1 MARLPTAPDLGYG
14 ERPASTRPTGTF
26 DATPIARGEAAI
38 GHAYEELG
46 QSVAKRGQG
55 EAAIGAGV
63 AQLGAGFA
71 KFGAGLGEVATDENR
86 FDYTKAHADFLSR
99 KIDLDAATSR
109 TQEYG
114 PDDAGKD
121 LPTRYKEQLNG
132 IRASSANMIQDPRWR
147 DLFMTNSQ
155 TTFEQ
160 GVVAAQSHARSLS
173 NDAQIGYVA
182 EMGNKAINQA
192 VAAKDD
198 DTRTQL
204 IDAHNHLIDGLADS
218 GAISSAAA
226 VKMKQDWAHQY
237 ATADLLVRTK
247 EDPEGV
253 VNELRAAPGSP
264 QSVSNRIISI
274 EGSSSAEG
282 RGQFV
287 TWLDVLKRNRPGSSR
302 EGRSDQE
309 LLALRADKNLGRE
322 MTEAYRAEN
331 ERYLRAQGI
340 EATPGAQYLA
350 HFLGPAGAPR
360 CSRPIRTCRSPT
372 RWRRRS
378 ARRRRRRWSR
388 PTRGPAGQARGLRQ
402 ADWADGKMG
411 GAHPAAARS
420 TTISART
427 CASSSS
433 NQAEGQLQKR
443 RRNRHVRLQAAD
455 RGHHGRG
462 RPHWQCRQAA
472 GAVRVHRQSRRHRR
486 SESLRELQ
494 ANLQLG
500 RDVSDVARLTPEQQ
514 EELVKSYE
522 PKPGA
527 EGFAD
532 QAGRQDQVRKAV
544 IAARKQ
550 RDQDPAQ
557 YAVTRIPA
565 VQEAWSG
572 LNKVLADPQLPV
584 AAKQQAARTFADIT
598 MLEQQKAGVA
608 PTDIQVLPKGYV
620 ESLKARLENPQ
631 EAGGTS
637 QVVKQL
643 TNEATLWG
651 SAWPQVY
658 RQIASSAGP
667 LPRVIG
673 SMTDAGGHI
682 VNEGTAK
689 KLVELAPLKLGE
701 ILKDES
707 AEKSNQIKRDVLDA
721 FQPLLKSMG
730 GNEGGLSTFN
740 DFRGQAEKLAASYIV
755 GGMSSADA
763 SKKAFKELIGDRYDF
778 RDNWRMPKG
787 LPQSEGQGRCDPPRR
802 ALGYGAGRDGP
813 GADLQRRGGAPGR
826 RQAAGADLGPAGR
839 PRRKAAA
846 AEQGVQGR
854 ARRQRQHADDA
865 VTIFTDGLR
874 LESADRPLSDFD
886 TSFGAQIGATA
897 AEALVRFPDGAG
909 ARPGRAQ
916 CGPRRRPAHA

>member
-274 EGSSSAEG
+274 EGDARNPRSSAEG

-287 TWLDVLKRNRPGSSR
+287 KDTWLDVLKRNRPDIA
-302 EGRSDQE
+302 EGRGDQE
-309 LLALRADKNLGRE
+309 LLALRADKKLAGQMVDKYRE
-322 MTEAYRAEN
+322 EN
-331 ERYLRAQGI
+331 ERSLRGAGL
-340 EATPGAQYLA
+340 EATPGNVYLA
-350 HFLGPAGAPR
+350 HFLGAGGAKAVLQANPNV
-360 CSRPIRTCRSPT
+360 PVID
-372 RWRRRS
+372 
-378 ARRRRRRWSR
+378 ALAKAV
-388 PTRGPAGQARGLRQ
+388 GPAKAREMVEANPEVLQGKL
-402 ADWADGKMG
+402 AGSVKDWADAKMG
-411 GAHPAAARS
+411 GAHPGGGSIYDYLRPDV
-420 TTISART
+420 REQLL
-427 CASSSS
+427 

-443 RRNRHVRLQAAD
+443 TTQDMSAFKQRIEDTTAEA
-455 RGHHGRG
+455 GRTG
-462 RPHWQCRQAA
+462 NVDKPLALSDFIGNLGATA
-472 GAVRVHRQSRRHRR
+472 GPKAY
-486 SESLRELQ
+486 ESYK

-787 LPQSEGQGRCDPPRR
+787 LPQS
-802 ALGYGAGRDGP
+802 
-813 GADLQRRGGAPGR
+813 
-826 RQAAGADLGPAGR
+826 
-839 PRRKAAA
+839 
-846 AEQGVQGR
+846 
-854 ARRQRQHADDA
+854 ADDA
-865 VTIFTDGLR
+865 QRGSALAMRDLDKIGILPPVDAGGLSQDYLVKAKADAIRRDGRWVTAPDESGLALVYNDEAIRRPDG
-874 LESADRPLSDFD
+874 RPLIM
-886 TSFGAQIGATA
+886 TWAQLGGLADGDR
-897 AEALVRFPDGAG
+897 AEAREFGRQLQEAG
-909 ARPGRAQ
+909 G
-916 CGPRRRPAHA
+916 GL

>member
-1 MARLPTAPDLGYG
+1 MPLEISARPNSGRKRAASG
-14 ERPASTRPTGTF
+14 RPRS
-26 DATPIARGEAAI
+26 AA
-38 GHAYEELG
+38 GLE
-46 QSVAKRGQG
+46 KF
-55 EAAIGAGV
+55 GAGV
-63 AQLGAGFA
+63 E
-71 KFGAGLGEVATDENR
+71 KFGAGLGEYATSQDR

-99 KIDLDAATSR
+99 KIDLDAAIGKD
-109 TQEYG
+109 QNYG

-132 IRASSANMIQDPRWR
+132 IRASSAGLIQDPRWR

-160 GVVAAQSHARSLS
+160 GVVSAQSHARALS
-173 NDAQIGYVA
+173 NDAQIAYVA

-192 VAAKDD
+192 IVAKDD
-198 DTRTQL
+198 ATRTQL
-204 IDAHNHLIDGLADS
+204 IDAHNQLVDGLAAS
-218 GAISSAAA
+218 GAISSVAA

-237 ATADLLVRTK
+237 ATADLLARTK
-247 EDPEGV
+247 DDPEGV
-253 VNELRAAPGSP
+253 INELRTAPGSP

-274 EGSSSAEG
+274 EGDTRNPRSSAEG

-287 TWLDVLKRNRPGSSR
+287 KDTWLDVLKRNRPDLAD
-302 EGRSDQE
+302 GRSDEE
-309 LLALRADKNLGRE
+309 LLALRSDRKLAGQMVDKYRE
-322 MTEAYRAEN
+322 EN
-331 ERYLRAQGI
+331 ERALRGAGL
-340 EATPGAQYLA
+340 EATPGNLYLA
-350 HFLGPAGAPR
+350 HFLGAGGAKAVLQANPNM
-360 CSRPIRTCRSPT
+360 PVVDALAKVVGPEK
-372 RWRRRS
+372 
-378 ARRRRRRWSR
+378 ARQMVEAN
-388 PTRGPAGQARGLRQ
+388 PEVLQGKLAGSVK
-402 ADWADGKMG
+402 DWADAKMG
-411 GAHPAAARS
+411 G
-420 TTISART
+420 
-427 CASSSS
+427 SSPGGGSIYDYLRPDVREQLL

-443 RRNRHVRLQAAD
+443 MTQDMSAFKQRIEDTQAEA
-455 RGHHGRG
+455 GRTG
-462 RPHWQCRQAA
+462 NVEKPLALSDFIGNLGATA
-472 GAVRVHRQSRRHRR
+472 GPKAY
-486 SESLRELQ
+486 ESYK

-787 LPQSEGQGRCDPPRR
+787 LPQS
-802 ALGYGAGRDGP
+802 
-813 GADLQRRGGAPGR
+813 
-826 RQAAGADLGPAGR
+826 
-839 PRRKAAA
+839 
-846 AEQGVQGR
+846 
-854 ARRQRQHADDA
+854 ADDA
-865 VTIFTDGLR
+865 QRGSALAMRDLDKIGILPPVDAGGLSQDYLVKAKADAIRRDGRWVTAPDESGLALVYNDEAIRRPDG
-874 LESADRPLSDFD
+874 RPLIM
-886 TSFGAQIGATA
+886 TWAQLGGLADGDR
-897 AEALVRFPDGAG
+897 AEAREFGRQLQEAG
-909 ARPGRAQ
+909 G
-916 CGPRRRPAHA
+916 GL